1 MNASEFLFKS
11 FAHAGITT
19 CYANPGTTEMPLVEA
34 FDRVKGIRPVLCLF
48 EGVAT
53 GAADG
58 QARMTG
64 KPGLTLLHLGPGFA
78 NGIANLHNAR
88 RAKSPIINLIG
99 DHATWHR
106 GANAPLTMPVEK
118 LAASLPGWVRYAGRT
133 RTLGADLLSCY
144 EAAMSGGIAS
154 LVLPHDLQAME
165 MNNLPEELSYHAYYK
180 ENQQT
185 LESAADMLKNAKNAA
200 LLLGGSALGVEGLK
214 AAAAI
219 CGKTG
224 ASLFMETFAA
234 RMERGKDIPAPERI
248 PYFPE
253 AAIERL
259 KDFDTIILAGM
270 DAPVAFFGYPGIPG
284 QILRPGHHT
293 LQIAK
298 SEDDAANSLKT
309 LAKILAANA
318 GDIITQGSPL
328 FDADPGEQLD
338 MVSLGIILASMQ
350 PENAIVVDEGI
361 SSGIFYNYYATGAS
375 AHTSLS
381 ITGGAIGFGMPCAIG
396 ASMACPERP
405 VIGLQADGSAMY
417 TFQALWTQAREKLP
431 ITTILCEN
439 GGYNILDIE
448 MSRAGISSPGPMAA
462 SLTKFKNPSIGWVGL
477 AESMGVPAEEVH
489 TASQLQQALSH
500 RNFMDGPKVIVVK
513 LAGGSM

>member
-1 MNASEFLFKS
+1 MNASEFLFNS
-11 FAHAGITT
+11 FARAGVST

-88 RAKSPIINLIG
+88 RAKSPVINLIG

-106 GANAPLTMPVEK
+106 GANAPLTMPVEN
-118 LAASLPGWVRYAGRT
+118 LAASLPGWVRYAGQT
-133 RTLGADLLSCY
+133 GTLGKDLQACY

-165 MNNLPEELSYHAYYK
+165 MDTLPEELSYHGNQK
-180 ENQQT
+180 ENQQA
-185 LESAADMLKNAKNAA
+185 LEPAADMLKKAKKAA
-200 LLLGGSALGVEGLK
+200 LLLGGSALSIKGLE

-234 RMERGKDIPAPERI
+234 RLERGKGIPAPEKI

-284 QILRPGHHT
+284 QILGPDHRI

-298 SEDDAANSLKT
+298 AEDNAAASLKN
-309 LAKILAANA
+309 LAGILGANA
-318 GDIITQGSPL
+318 GDIATPVSPL
-328 FDADPGEQLD
+328 LDANPGDQLD
-338 MVSLGIILASMQ
+338 MVSLGIILSTMQ

-361 SSGIFYNYYATGAS
+361 SSGFFYNYYAPGAAS
-375 AHTSLS
+375 HTSLS

-417 TFQALWTQAREKLP
+417 TFQALWTQARENLP
-431 ITTILCEN
+431 VTTILCEN

-448 MSRAGISSPGPMAA
+448 MNRAGITSPGPMAA
-462 SLTKFKNPSIGWVGL
+462 SLTKFKNPAIGWVGL

-489 TASQLQQALSH
+489 TAAQLQEVLSR
-500 RNFMDGPKVIVVK
+500 RNFMDGPRVIVAK